1 MVFEKKYGTQT
12 FQNVHTG
19 PIDFCAKWDILQT
32 ISFGRHT
39 MKANSLNA
47 MLVVGLLSALAL
59 SGCKDNS
66 SSDSI
71 DTTDSQNSSIAQSP
85 AQSSNT
91 RGGNS
96 AAAQG
101 SANAQQSLPPV
112 LAQDP
117 TLKISQTTTGE
128 RIVQSAPAVAPP
140 AYYSPSSQDVQ
151 SALADVLVASVAK
164 MADGP
169 ERNKFYQQ
177 QANVLQTLKV
187 SQCGQAPVGQPVVC
201 NISLGNKAM
210 QIKLLLTNVGWAV
223 VK

>member
-1 MVFEKKYGTQT
+1 
-12 FQNVHTG
+12 
-19 PIDFCAKWDILQT
+19 
-32 ISFGRHT
+32 

-47 MLVVGLLSALAL
+47 MLVIGLLSALAL

-71 DTTDSQNSSIAQSP
+71 DTAGSQSSSMAQSQ
-85 AQSSNT
+85 AQSST
-91 RGGNS
+91 VRGGNP
-96 AAAQG
+96 AAAPG
-101 SANAQQSLPPV
+101 STNAQQSLPPV

-117 TLKISQTTTGE
+117 TLKISQTTSGE

-140 AYYSPSSQDVQ
+140 AYYSPSPQDVQ
-151 SALADVLVASVAK
+151 SALADVLVASVSK
-164 MADGP
+164 MADSP
-169 ERNKFYQQ
+169 QRNQFYQQ